1 MLKLDFNRSFSLA
14 SSLLLLGSRLGS
26 SLALPARRLPAGTA
40 AAGAVVVIAITVVIM
55 VIVVVIF
62 VVVVT
67 TLASII
73 VVHADDCI
81 SNSGVR
87 RVAHIGREESL
98 CAGALSLRLSLI
110 FRCCMRDCRHCDT
123 VPAATVSAASVAA
136 GIARGLR
143 RERLRTVFHV
153 EVVNHIVLD
162 IRGCIGLVLCIGLGL
177 LLVLHLI
184 LIELLLVQRR
194 LVLLDREVVDITVSA
209 LRPPAWSAGLRC
221 CLDAMRRG

>member
-81 SNSGVR
+81 SNSSVR
-87 RVAHIGREESL
+87 RVAHLREESL